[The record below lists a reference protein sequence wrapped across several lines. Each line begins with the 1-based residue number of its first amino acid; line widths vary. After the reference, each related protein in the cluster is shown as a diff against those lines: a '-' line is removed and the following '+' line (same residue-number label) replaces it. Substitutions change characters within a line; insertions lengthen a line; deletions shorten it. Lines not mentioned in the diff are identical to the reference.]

1 MSYLP
6 DDLAA
11 ELGDLISR
19 ARTHSDPYALSH
31 ASPTPTPPT
40 VINWNVGQQTA
51 IDRIVR
57 WRIDPSAPTV
67 LALTG
72 AAGTGKTTVLQ
83 EIRKRLAGTRT
94 AWAAMTGKAA
104 SRMRE
109 ASGVNAK
116 TLHSVLYYPPREVD
130 NEVDQKVDLEF
141 EQVKSD
147 GRSCLLVIDESS
159 MIGSRLFNDIKGSS
173 YDKILLV
180 GDPYQIPPV
189 LSKQEEAARGGDY
202 TVFSDRQRLGG
213 LIEAVHLDEVMRNAG
228 AVLRAATHVRERQE
242 IPTESESDD
251 SGTYSYTV
259 AGYQDMAMQLAIQ
272 AWLDDR
278 EDHVLITWRNDNR
291 MLANRVIRTKLG
303 HTAALPDVGEP
314 MVIRRNVYGTDLMNG
329 DVVHV
334 AEWLD
339 EGPTLCGVETRNV
352 AVRAADQR
360 VVYLLVPT
368 QKFDGTLPYVGLSE
382 WRSAIR
388 NADVEEPVPL
398 TFAYCLTAHLAQ
410 GSQWRRVT
418 TFLPGDLDH
427 QHFKKMTKLPSGETM
442 PFSMRFLYTAL
453 ARAKSHTSLVV
464 TR

>member
-1 MSYLP
+1 MSSSNN
-6 DDLAA
+6 DLTAD
-11 ELGDLISR
+11 LGNLISR
-19 ARTHSDPYALSH
+19 ARTTNDPYA
-31 ASPTPTPPT
+31 APPSPLTSAAPI
-40 VINWNVGQQTA
+40 VWNPGQRAA
-51 IDRIVR
+51 IDLIVC
-57 WRIDPSAPTV
+57 WRLDPAAPTV

-83 EIRKRLAGTRT
+83 EIRRRLTGTRT
-94 AWAAMTGKAA
+94 AWSAMTGKAA

-141 EQVKSD
+141 EQLKSD

-159 MIGSRLFNDIKGSS
+159 MIGSRLFDDIKRSA

-213 LIEAVHLDEVMRNAG
+213 FIEAAHLDEVMRNAG

-242 IPTESESDD
+242 IPTESRSDA
-251 SGTYSYTV
+251 SGTYNYAV
-259 AGYQDMAMQLAIQ
+259 AGYQDMAIQIAIQ
-272 AWLDDR
+272 SWLDDR
-278 EDHVLITWRNDNR
+278 DDHVLITWRNETR

-303 HTAALPDVGEP
+303 FTSALPEVGEP
-314 MVIRRNVYGTDLMNG
+314 VVIRRNVYGTDLMNG
-329 DVVHV
+329 DIVHIV
-334 AEWLD
+334 EWMD
-339 EGPTLCGVETRNV
+339 EGPTLCGVATQHV
-352 AVRAADQR
+352 AVRSGER

-368 QKFDGTLPYVGLSE
+368 QKFDGMLPYVGLNE

-388 NADVEEPVPL
+388 DADVEEPTPV
-398 TFAYCLTAHLAQ
+398 TFGYCLTAHLAQ

-427 QHFKKMTKLPSGETM
+427 QHFKKMTRLPNGETM

-453 ARAKSHTSLVV
+453 ARAVSHTSLIV